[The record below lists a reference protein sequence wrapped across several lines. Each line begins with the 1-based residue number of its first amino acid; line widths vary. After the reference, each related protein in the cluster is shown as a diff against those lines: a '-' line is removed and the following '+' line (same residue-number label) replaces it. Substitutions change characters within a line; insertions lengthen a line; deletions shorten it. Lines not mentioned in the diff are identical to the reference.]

1 MQTVVCMHIYRLHNI
16 HVNLQP
22 SPLSILLQYCNI
34 LFWPIWL
41 THQISNL
48 DLTFLPFVLIGLEQA
63 FHLCNTS
70 QLGSVA
76 ARDKI
81 FWRVPIQTFYVTQT
95 IFSSDQFRFWSF
107 WYHGVILVKRNP
119 HPRVDVEICAK
130 FGGGWSS
137 GLHMKEGHRYIQ
149 TVCFIFIDK
158 VQGSPL
164 GNLTP
169 KEFLLKSLTT
179 FFWKIL

>member
-1 MQTVVCMHIYRLHNI
+1 LSFKSLKFCSSRGVTFSIMQTVVCMHIYRLHNI

-95 IFSSDQFRFWSF
+95 IFSSDQFRFWSLGYPGINGLG
-107 WYHGVILVKRNP
+107 WRSHSCVK
-119 HPRVDVEICAK
+119 
-130 FGGGWSS
+130 
-137 GLHMKEGHRYIQ
+137 
-149 TVCFIFIDK
+149 
-158 VQGSPL
+158 
-164 GNLTP
+164 NLP
-169 KEFLLKSLTT
+169 
-179 FFWKIL
+179 